1 MNESSGVGDEQRAGA
16 RFRRRAEAAVK
27 KRRVFSYLVGVTA
40 TAAVLSGLIAHLI
53 DRKDFPTFGIGLW
66 WAIVTLGTVGYGDV
80 VPHTAWGRVFGSIVI
95 IFGVTF
101 IAFLIAVVT
110 SMLVDADRSKVEDA
124 RDARDQETHALL
136 QDIEARLTAI
146 ERRLDTPSD
155 SS

>member
-53 DRKDFPTFGIGLW
+53 DRKDFPTFGVGVW

-80 VPHTAWGRVFGSIVI
+80 VPHKAWAASSAASSSSSGS
-95 IFGVTF
+95 
-101 IAFLIAVVT
+101 
-110 SMLVDADRSKVEDA
+110 RSS
-124 RDARDQETHALL
+124 
-136 QDIEARLTAI
+136 
-146 ERRLDTPSD
+146 PS
-155 SS
+155 SLRS

>member
-27 KRRVFSYLVGVTA
+27 NRRVFSYLVGVTA